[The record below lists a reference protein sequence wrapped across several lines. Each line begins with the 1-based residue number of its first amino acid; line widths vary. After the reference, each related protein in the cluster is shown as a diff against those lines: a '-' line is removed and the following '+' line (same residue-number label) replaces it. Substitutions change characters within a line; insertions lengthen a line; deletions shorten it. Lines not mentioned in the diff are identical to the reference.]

1 MNHEIRKLRQS
12 FGYALKGFRACM
24 RTERNFRIH
33 LTAAVY
39 VSLFAL
45 LGGLDATHYAVLC
58 LCFALM
64 MAAELLN
71 TAIERLCDR
80 MASGYDE
87 LVGQAK
93 DIAAA
98 AVFLCAL
105 FCAVIGAV
113 FFLPSGALLRAVGAL
128 IVHPWRLGL
137 FLLSLPVAA
146 GFVFCFGKRTR
157 KR

>member
-1 MNHEIRKLRQS
+1 MKRSVRRLRQS
-12 FGYALKGFRACM
+12 FGYAIGGLRSCI

-33 LTAAVY
+33 LVAAGY
-39 VSLFAL
+39 VSLFAA
-45 LGGLDATHYAVLC
+45 LGGLSSVRYAILC

-80 MASGYDE
+80 HTTCYDG
-87 LVGQAK
+87 LVKEAK

-113 FFLPSGALLRAVGAL
+113 FFLPGGVLLRAYGAL
-128 IVHPWRLGL
+128 AARPWAMALTG
-137 FLLSLPVAA
+137 LSLPAA
-146 GFVFCFGKRTR
+146 LWFVFGYKGLLR
-157 KR
+157 

>member
-1 MNHEIRKLRQS
+1 MNREIRKLRQS
-12 FGYALKGFRACM
+12 FLYAASGLRACM

-39 VSLFAL
+39 VSVFAA
-45 LGGLDATHYAVLC
+45 LGGLSAARYAVLC

-80 MASGYDE
+80 EAEGYDSRVKE
-87 LVGQAK
+87 IK

-105 FCAVIGAV
+105 FCVIIGAAL
-113 FFLPSGALLRAVGAL
+113 FLPGGALCRAIGVLLTHLWG
-128 IVHPWRLGL
+128 LGL
-137 FLLSLPVAA
+137 LLLSLPAA
-146 GFVFCFGKRTR
+146 LCFVFGFGRR
-157 KR
+157 

>member
-12 FGYALKGFRACM
+12 FGYAIQGFCSCM

-39 VSLFAL
+39 VSVFAF
-45 LGGLDATHYAVLC
+45 LGGLDSIHYAVLC

-71 TAIERLCDR
+71 TAIEYLCDR
-80 MASGYDE
+80 QTTSYDE
-87 LVGQAK
+87 LVKHAK

-105 FCAVIGAV
+105 FCVVIGAV
-113 FFLPSGALLRAVGAL
+113 FFLPSGALVQAVHVLTDSLWKLAL
-128 IVHPWRLGL
+128 LV
-137 FLLSLPVAA
+137 LSLPVAIW
-146 GFVFCFGKRTR
+146 FVFFYGKRF
-157 KR
+157 

>member
-1 MNHEIRKLRQS
+1 MNREIRKLRQS
-12 FGYALKGFRACM
+12 FLYAISGLRACM

-39 VSLFAL
+39 VSVFAA
-45 LGGLDATHYAVLC
+45 LGGLSATRYAVLC

-80 MASGYDE
+80 QAACYDG
-87 LVGQAK
+87 LVKEAK

-105 FCAVIGAV
+105 FCVVIGAV
-113 FFLPSGALLRAVGAL
+113 FFLPSGALWQAVHVLLKHLWG
-128 IVHPWRLGL
+128 LGL
-137 FLLSLPVAA
+137 LVLSLPVALW
-146 GFVFCFGKRTR
+146 FVFGFGRYPMKH
-157 KR
+157 

>member
-1 MNHEIRKLRQS
+1 MNREIRKLRQS
-12 FGYALKGFRACM
+12 FCYAMHGLRACM

-39 VSLFAL
+39 VSVFAA
-45 LGGLDATHYAVLC
+45 LGGLDAVRYAVLC

-64 MAAELLN
+64 MATELLN

-80 MASGYDE
+80 QAACYDG
-87 LVGQAK
+87 LVKEAK

-105 FCAVIGAV
+105 FCVVIGAV
-113 FFLPSGALLRAVGAL
+113 FFLPGGALWRAVSVLLA
-128 IVHPWRLGL
+128 HPWGLGL
-137 FLLSLPVAA
+137 LAA
-146 GFVFCFGKRTR
+146 SAPAALWFVFGFGRR
-157 KR
+157 

>member
-1 MNHEIRKLRQS
+1 MNREIRKLRQS
-12 FGYALKGFRACM
+12 FGYAVKGLRSCM

-33 LTAAVY
+33 LTAAAY
-39 VSLFAL
+39 VSVFAA
-45 LGGLDATHYAVLC
+45 LGGLGGTRYAVLC

-80 MASGYDE
+80 LSAGYDE
-87 LVGQAK
+87 AVGQAK

-105 FCAVIGAV
+105 FCVVIGAV
-113 FFLPSGALLRAVGAL
+113 FFLPSGALLQAMRL
-128 IVHPWRLGL
+128 LWVHPAGL
-137 FLLSLPVAA
+137 TLLILSLPAAA
-146 GFVFCFGKRTR
+146 GFVFRWGGIHK
-157 KR
+157 

>member
-1 MNHEIRKLRQS
+1 MNQEIRKLRQS
-12 FGYALKGFRACM
+12 FGYAISGLRACM

-39 VSLFAL
+39 VSVFAA
-45 LGGLDATHYAVLC
+45 LGGLGATRFAVLC

-80 MASGYDE
+80 QAACYDGQ
-87 LVGQAK
+87 VKQAK

-105 FCAVIGAV
+105 FCVVIGAV
-113 FFLPSGALLRAVGAL
+113 FFLPGGALLRAVQALGAHL
-128 IVHPWRLGL
+128 WALGL
-137 FLLSLPVAA
+137 LVLSLPAA
-146 GFVFCFGKRTR
+146 LWFVFGFGRR
-157 KR
+157 